1 MTSTTA
7 LERGK
12 RYRRLVLGLV
22 AVGVLALLGA
32 TVIDQAPVG
41 VAVYVLA
48 VAGAL
53 GATVYGQ
60 LSDGVTLGDER
71 SQRLERQASDL
82 TFKLFGY
89 LGLFAFV
96 GVMILDTIGSYTVSS
111 TVGTL
116 WTAYGAIAITWGVI
130 YTVLRYRG

>member
-1 MTSTTA
+1 MTSTTS
-7 LERGK
+7 LERGR

-22 AVGVLALLGA
+22 AVGVVGLLAA
-32 TVIDQAPVG
+32 TAVDQAPVG

-71 SQRLERQASDL
+71 SRQLERQASDL
-82 TFKLFGY
+82 TIKLFGY

-96 GVMILDTIGSYTVSS
+96 GVMILDTIGAYTVST
-111 TVGTL
+111 TVGIL
-116 WTAYGAIAITWGVI
+116 WQAYGVIALTWGAI
-130 YTVLRYRG
+130 YVVLRYRG

>member
-1 MTSTTA
+1 MTTTA
-7 LERGK
+7 LDRGK

-22 AVGVLALLGA
+22 AVGVVGLLGA
-32 TVIDQAPVG
+32 TAIDRAPVG

-53 GATVYGQ
+53 AATLYGQ

-71 SQRLERQASDL
+71 SRRFERRASDL

-96 GVMILDTIGSYTVSS
+96 GVMILDTTGAYTVST
-111 TVGTL
+111 TVATL
-116 WTAYGAIAITWGVI
+116 WQAYGVIALTWGAI

>member
-12 RYRRLVLGLV
+12 RFRRLILGLV

-96 GVMILDTIGSYTVSS
+96 GVMILDTIGAYTVSS
-111 TVGTL
+111 TVETL
-116 WTAYGAIAITWGVI
+116 WTAYGVIAITWGVI